1 MKSALV
7 NQRKSFRVEPSKAA
21 PVEVRIGVEE
31 LEFVGRLQDISADG
45 VSVLMDAGVEAR
57 LASVVDVS
65 LRLRPPPDDK
75 TLAFRA
81 SIRNR
86 TRVEGEN
93 STSYGLRLD
102 PTGTPDFPEQQQH
115 IVSYVMM
122 RQRDLLQSRIGL

>member
-1 MKSALV
+1 MSRNL
-7 NQRKSFRVEPSKAA
+7 SLS
-21 PVEVRIGVEE
+21 
-31 LEFVGRLQDISADG
+31 GRLQDISADG